1 MTILTMKAATVSSTK
16 RASGMFGM
24 NRVKPSTGFVTLL
37 KAATAIALL
46 AYTSSLA
53 AVERCLDKKC
63 VDEAVVIPVGAN
75 TELESPGDTALVGD
89 QGFSISVDGEPVAGN
104 KTEADA
110 QRRTDVE
117 LESVDIQIKYDGLE
131 VKPVLNVSTPDLRR
145 SYLAGETVRFSA
157 SSNYR
162 AWIEKSEVLI
172 YDKTL
177 AAGSGPVAVLPVDES
192 GGAQW
197 AMQESGAA
205 DFDYVLRV
213 YDARN
218 RFDETKPRSLAR
230 TVSKSEPHKT
240 NGEVIA
246 AGTGED
252 FTATRNIQVYG
263 GAVTVFGRNVPPGY
277 AVSAIGRDVPVDAGA
292 RFVTQQ
298 ILPPGDHSID
308 VAVSGGKDD
317 GLSFKRQINIPSDD
331 WFYVALA
338 DLTIGRKTGNGKL
351 VAADPSEFE
360 QVYSKGRLAFYLK
373 GKIQGKYLLTAAA
386 DTGED
391 KIQNLFRGLDSK
403 DPRQFLRRI
412 DPDDFYPVYGDDST
426 SAEDAPT
433 RGKFYVRLERGDS
446 HVLWGNFKTNIH
458 GAELLRNER
467 ALYGASAVYK
477 SDSATGFGERKVE
490 VHAYAAQPET
500 LPQRDVFLGTGGSA
514 YFLKRQDLVQ
524 GTETVTVEVRD
535 KISGRV
541 ISRRQLAAGAD
552 YDLDAIQG
560 IIILKQPLSSS
571 AGGFGIV
578 RDGALGDGVANLVVQ
593 YEYTP
598 TAGQLNSYSY
608 GARAQGW
615 VGEHVRL
622 GATAM
627 SEQTGTADQKLL
639 GADITLRKSE
649 TTYLR
654 AEIAQSQGPGFGRTS
669 SSDGGLTFNDAA
681 TSGAAGKSA
690 RAYLVKGQIDLGELG
705 DGSVKGIV
713 GAHFEKKD
721 AGFST
726 LDEDI
731 VSDQTVWGLNAQINP
746 NDRTTIIAKYEDFKD
761 STGKSKR
768 DASADIEFVMNSRW
782 KSGIGVRHTALSTPP
797 GLAKENGNRT
807 DVGAQVTWSPDEDK
821 SVYVF
826 GQVTAARSGGLER
839 NDRIGV
845 GGAAKFTEKIGVS
858 GEVSYGTSGLGGL
871 AAVTYD
877 PTADDHYYLGY
888 RLDPERTYSDKTLN
902 GRDGGAVVAGAKR
915 RYNDVMTGFAENNY
929 DMFGRRRSL
938 TSTYGV
944 TYTPDAMWSAQGGF
958 EFGTIIEPIGG
969 NFDRKAVSASVSY
982 QDEEKFSAKLRGEA
996 RFENSEDHLK
1006 DRQTYLTA
1014 ATLSWKTNSNWRFIA
1029 NLDAVISNSDQ
1040 ASVLDGDY
1048 VEASLAYAYR
1058 PVTNDRF
1065 NMLLKYT
1072 FLYDL
1077 PGPQQV
1083 TVNGALL
1090 GPAQRSHIFS
1100 ADASYDLNQYI
1111 TIGAKYG
1118 FRIGDVSA
1126 TGLAKDF
1133 TPSSAHLAILRA
1145 DLHIV
1150 HNWDALL
1157 EGRVLFSPS
1166 AQTVDYGALAAVYR
1180 HIGENVKVGTGY
1192 NFGRFSDDLRDLT
1205 YDDQGPFINVVGT
1218 F

>member
-1 MTILTMKAATVSSTK
+1 MTPRTMKAATVSPTK
-16 RASGMFGM
+16 RASGIFGM
-24 NRVKPSTGFVTLL
+24 NRVKPSTSLVTLL
-37 KAATAIALL
+37 MAATAMVLL
-46 AYTSSLA
+46 AYPSSLA
-53 AVERCLDKKC
+53 AAERCIERKC
-63 VDEAVVIPVGAN
+63 VDEAAVIPVGAN
-75 TELESPGDTALVGD
+75 TELESPGDAPLVGD
-89 QGFSISVDGEPVAGN
+89 QGFSISVDGEQVAGES
-104 KTEADA
+104 TEADK
-110 QRRTDVE
+110 QRKTDLE
-117 LESVDIQIKYDGLE
+117 LESVDIQIKFDGLE
-131 VKPVLNVSTPDLRR
+131 VKPILNVSTPELRR
-145 SYLAGETVRFSA
+145 SFLAGETVRFNA
-157 SSNYR
+157 SSNYP

-172 YDKTL
+172 YDTAA
-177 AAGSGPVAVLPVDES
+177 AAGSGPVAILQVDAS

-197 AMQESGAA
+197 NMPDEGAA
-205 DFDYVLRV
+205 EFDYVLRV
-213 YDARN
+213 YDSKN

-230 TVSKSEPHKT
+230 TASKAERHKT

-246 AGTGED
+246 AGVGED
-252 FTATRNIQVYG
+252 FTATRNIPVYG
-263 GAVTVFGRNVPPGY
+263 GAVTVLGRNVPPGY
-277 AVSAIGRDVPVDAGA
+277 AVTAIGRDVPVDAGA
-292 RFVTQQ
+292 GFVTQQ

-308 VAVSGGKDD
+308 VAVRGGKDD
-317 GLSFKRQINIPSDD
+317 GLSFKRQINIPSND

-338 DLTIGRKTGNGKL
+338 DLTVGRKTGSARL
-351 VAADPSEFE
+351 VAADPSEFDR
-360 QVYSKGRLAFYLK
+360 VYTKGRLAFYLK

-391 KIQNLFRGLDSK
+391 KIENIFRGLDSK

-426 SAEDAPT
+426 SVEDAPT

-446 HVLWGNFKTNIH
+446 HVLWGNFKTSIH

-467 ALYGASAVYK
+467 ALYGASAVYR
-477 SDSATGFGERKVE
+477 SEAATSFGERKVE
-490 VHAYAAQPET
+490 VHAYAAQPKT

-524 GTETVTVEVRD
+524 GSETVTIEVRD

-541 ISRRQLAAGAD
+541 VSRRQLTAGAD

-560 IIILKQPLSSS
+560 VIILRQPLSSS
-571 AGGFGIV
+571 AGGSGIV

-598 TAGQLNSYSY
+598 TAGQLDGYSY
-608 GARAQGW
+608 GARVQGW
-615 VGEHVRL
+615 IGGHVRL

-627 SEQTGTADQKLL
+627 SEQTGAADQKLL
-639 GADITLRKSE
+639 GADITLRKSD

-654 AEIAQSQGPGFGRTS
+654 AEIAQSQGPGFGRTTS
-669 SSDGGLTFNDAA
+669 TDGGLTFSEAL

-705 DGSVKGIV
+705 GGSVRGLV
-713 GAHFEKKD
+713 GAHYEKKD

-731 VSDQTVWGLNAQINP
+731 VHDQTVWGLSAQIEP
-746 NDRTTIIAKYEDFKD
+746 TERTTVTAKYEDFKD
-761 STGKSKR
+761 STGKSQR
-768 DASADIEFVMNSRW
+768 DAAADIEFVINSRW
-782 KSGIGVRHTALSTPP
+782 KAGVGVRHTALATPL
-797 GLAKENGNRT
+797 GLAKENGSRT
-807 DVGAQVTWSPDEDK
+807 DVGAQVTYSPDEDR
-821 SVYVF
+821 SLHVF
-826 GQVTAARSGGLER
+826 GQMTAARSGGLER

-845 GGAAKFTEKIGVS
+845 GGQAKLTEKIGVS
-858 GEVSYGTSGLGGL
+858 GEVSYGTTGLGGL

-877 PTADDHYYLGY
+877 PTADDHYYVGY
-888 RLDPERTYSDKTLN
+888 KLDPDRTVTGKPLN
-902 GRDGGAVVAGAKR
+902 GRDGGAIVAGAKR
-915 RYNDVMTGFAENNY
+915 RYNDVLTGFAENNY

-944 TYTPDAMWSAQGGF
+944 TYTPDAMWTAQGGL
-958 EFGTIIEPIGG
+958 EFGTVINPVDG
-969 NFDRKAVSASVSY
+969 NFDRKAISASVSY
-982 QDEEKFSAKLRGEA
+982 QDEKRFSAKLRGEV
-996 RFENSEDHLK
+996 RLESSEDHTK

-1014 ATLSWKTNSNWRFIA
+1014 ATLSWKTSENWRFIA

-1040 ASVLDGDY
+1040 SSVLDGDY

-1065 NMLLKYT
+1065 NMLWKYT

-1083 TVNGALL
+1083 TVNGNIL

-1100 ADASYDLNQYI
+1100 ADASYDVNQYL

-1126 TGLAKDF
+1126 TRLSKDF
-1133 TPSSAHLAILRA
+1133 APSSAHLAIVRA

-1166 AQTVDYGALAAVYR
+1166 ASTADYGALAAVYR
-1180 HIGENVKVGTGY
+1180 HFGENVKVGAGY